1 MIENIRDRIAH
12 VQHDALNR
20 AGVVAFLVGVW
31 AVAALLIGGFTDA
44 CDRCKRSIQN
54 TDHLS
59 QGNVVRRFEKTI
71 PTAHT
76 APAREQTGIFQR
88 QQDLLKKLDG
98 NLLLFGNFMTLDE
111 MLAVVFSQ
119 CDERSKGILAFF

>member
-1 MIENIRDRIAH
+1 MGGLSFRLFGKIAESVMIENIRDRITH

-20 AGVVAFLVGVW
+20 AGVVALLVGVW

-59 QGNVVRRFEKTI
+59 QVNVVRRFEKSV
-71 PTAHT
+71 PTAYT
-76 APAREQTGIFQR
+76 VTTRQQTGIFQS
-88 QQDLLKKLDG
+88 QKDLLKKRDG
-98 NLLLFGNFMTLDE
+98 
-111 MLAVVFSQ
+111 
-119 CDERSKGILAFF
+119 